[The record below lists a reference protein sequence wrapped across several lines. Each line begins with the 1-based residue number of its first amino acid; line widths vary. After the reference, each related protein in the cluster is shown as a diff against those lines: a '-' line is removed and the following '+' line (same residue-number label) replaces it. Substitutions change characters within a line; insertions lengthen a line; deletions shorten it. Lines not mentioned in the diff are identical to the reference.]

1 MYALARG
8 TRRSGEILDV
18 VRSFLAAGFPV
29 AFGLPVPT
37 SISRSAEISY
47 RPAFDSVLS
56 GQALLA
62 VGYDDR
68 WLSSSRGGAAG
79 PQFLGRRLG
88 RPRLRLGSVRVCR
101 RAPGGRFLDD
111 AATRLVGIR
120 RIHAAHGG
128 QILKVRGD
136 GFVAVVA
143 QFSQRALR

>member
-1 MYALARG
+1 M
-8 TRRSGEILDV
+8 

-68 WLSSSRGGAAG
+68 WLSSSRGRLLVRNSWGAAWG
-79 PQFLGRRLG
+79 DQGYGWVPYAFVEERLAADFWTML
-88 RPRLRLGSVRVCR
+88 RPDWLASGEFTR
-101 RAPGGRFLDD
+101 PT
-111 AATRLVGIR
+111 AAR
-120 RIHAAHGG
+120 
-128 QILKVRGD
+128 
-136 GFVAVVA
+136 
-143 QFSQRALR
+143 S